1 MAYIVMA
8 YIVMPFIVMAFI
20 VMAYIAIAYIVMVYI
35 VVIYRSNFTG
45 MFIRKT
51 AKTRSELFPVDSCD
65 TCVEK
70 LRMSEFRSI

>member
-1 MAYIVMA
+1 MAYIGMV
-8 YIVMPFIVMAFI
+8 YIVMPFIVM
-20 VMAYIAIAYIVMVYI
+20 AYIVMVYI

-65 TCVEK
+65 ACVEK